1 MTLMTLALIGTPG
14 VWELAIIAFIVLIIF
29 GPGKI
34 GQIGKAMGEGIR
46 GFKKAADGDE
56 IDVTPG
62 SGSPDQL
69 KTGETL
75 KSGVETADTG
85 SKVNA

>member
-56 IDVTPG
+56 IDVTPT
-62 SGSPDQL
+62 SSDPEQL
-69 KTGETL
+69 KKGDTL
-75 KSGVETADTG
+75 NNTVDTADKA